1 MHPQVE
7 IHVVA
12 QEPAQNQSGGAWDRM
27 QLTPLPG
34 SRTRGGGAG
43 SLSWGLPRES
53 RLVPALQT
61 FLQAKRTGTAG
72 QAVMCGH
79 QEGQGTR
86 KDSHRLTTCPTQARC
101 EDLAHTLSPMCHK
114 ANIRPPRVK
123 KPEHFSQLRK
133 QGAETARHLP
143 TPQSR

>member
-1 MHPQVE
+1 MGPDAAH
-7 IHVVA
+7 A
-12 QEPAQNQSGGAWDRM
+12 PARVTHTGR
-27 QLTPLPG
+27 
-34 SRTRGGGAG
+34 GAG

-79 QEGQGTR
+79 REGQGTR
-86 KDSHRLTTCPTQARC
+86 KDSHRLTTRPTQARC